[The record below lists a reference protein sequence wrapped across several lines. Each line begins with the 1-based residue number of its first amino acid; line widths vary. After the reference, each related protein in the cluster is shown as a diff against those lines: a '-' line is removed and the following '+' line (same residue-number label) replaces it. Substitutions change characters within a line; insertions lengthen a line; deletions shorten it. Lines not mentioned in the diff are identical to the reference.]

1 MDKKEKNVKIKLLKQ
16 LLLKIKQTNLN
27 RNSKINIPL
36 REIWSTIKCILLID
50 SDLLENFY
58 IIPMINCSIL
68 FDYNN
73 KNNNSYCLFNFYGKR
88 YSFVAGRN
96 LSYMGPDISENKIV
110 FSISSLKNNLIKFKN
125 LQNYERYNV

>member
-27 RNSKINIPL
+27 RKSKINIPL

-50 SDLLENFY
+50 SELLEDFY
-58 IIPMINCSIL
+58 IKPTINGSIL

-88 YSFVAGRN
+88 YSFVAGRD
-96 LSYMGPDISENKIV
+96 LSYIGPDISENKID

-125 LQNYERYNV
+125 L

>member
-27 RNSKINIPL
+27 RKSKINIPL

-50 SDLLENFY
+50 SELFEDFY
-58 IIPMINCSIL
+58 ITPTINGSIL

-88 YSFVAGRN
+88 YSFVAGRD
-96 LSYMGPDISENKIV
+96 LSNIGPDISENKID

-125 LQNYERYNV
+125 L

>member
-1 MDKKEKNVKIKLLKQ
+1 MDKKEKNVKTKLLKQ

-27 RNSKINIPL
+27 RKSEINIPL

-50 SDLLENFY
+50 SELLENFY
-58 IIPMINCSIL
+58 ITPTINGSIL

-73 KNNNSYCLFNFYGKR
+73 KNNNSYCLFNFYKKQ
-88 YSFVAGRN
+88 YSFVAGRDLN
-96 LSYMGPDISENKIV
+96 YIGPDISENKID

-125 LQNYERYNV
+125 L